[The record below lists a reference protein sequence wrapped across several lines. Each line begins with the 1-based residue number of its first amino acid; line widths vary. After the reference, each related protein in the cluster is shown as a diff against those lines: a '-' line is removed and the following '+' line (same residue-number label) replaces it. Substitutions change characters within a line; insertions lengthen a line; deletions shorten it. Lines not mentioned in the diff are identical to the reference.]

1 VGIVNKAGQ
10 LFQKY
15 GTILAL
21 IGIVV
26 FFSVMTDTFL
36 TSRNLINILSHIS
49 MLTII
54 ATGMT
59 VCMIPGD
66 FDMSIASVASL
77 AGVIATSLILSG
89 FGVVGSIVITV
100 GMGALFGVVAG
111 ILITTLKI
119 SAFIATLALGT
130 IATGIN
136 FMFTRGQEVYG
147 IFPDSFLMIAQGRVI
162 GIPIQVFIMAAVV
175 LVFAFVMEKTK
186 MGKWMYSIGGSV
198 KASFLSG
205 INVRLLRVVGMIIS
219 GALAAFTGCILAS
232 RLGSGQ
238 PTAGDAYLM
247 DAIAAS
253 FLGMTAIKVG
263 RPNVLGTFVG
273 ALIIG
278 VINNGLVIMGVSYF
292 FQYIAKG
299 AIIILAVA
307 LTSFKNAESF

>member
-1 VGIVNKAGQ
+1 MNKIGL

-26 FFSVMTDTFL
+26 FFSIMTETFL

-77 AGVIATSLILSG
+77 SGVIVTSLILKG
-89 FGVVGSIVITV
+89 LGVFGSILITV
-100 GMGALFGVVAG
+100 GMGALFGVIAG
-111 ILITTLKI
+111 ILITRLKI

-136 FMFTRGQEVYG
+136 FMFTRGQE
-147 IFPDSFLMIAQGRVI
+147 FTASSP
-162 GIPIQVFIMAAVV
+162 IPSSRSRRKGSGNPRPGLHNGSSHCRLHLRDGKDEDGKVDV
-175 LVFAFVMEKTK
+175 LNR
-186 MGKWMYSIGGSV
+186 GSV

-253 FLGMTAIKVG
+253 FLGMTTIKVG
-263 RPNVLGTFVG
+263 RPNVPGTFVG

-299 AIIILAVA
+299 AIIILAVSM
-307 LTSFKNAESF
+307 TSFRSSESF

>member
-1 VGIVNKAGQ
+1 MNRAGQ

-21 IGIVV
+21 IGILV

-89 FGVVGSIVITV
+89 FGVVGSIVITI

-119 SAFIATLALGT
+119 SAFIVTLALGT

-162 GIPIQVFIMAAVV
+162 GIPVQVFIMAAVV
-175 LVFAFVMEKTK
+175 LIFAFVMEKTK

-205 INVRLLRVVGMIIS
+205 INVRLLRVVGMVIS

-253 FLGMTAIKVG
+253 FLGMTTIKVG
-263 RPNVLGTFVG
+263 RPNVLGTFAGV
-273 ALIIG
+273 LIIG

-299 AIIILAVA
+299 AIIILAVS
-307 LTSFKNAESF
+307 LTSFKNAENF

>member
-1 VGIVNKAGQ
+1 FV
-10 LFQKY
+10 
-15 GTILAL
+15 
-21 IGIVV
+21 
-26 FFSVMTDTFL
+26 
-36 TSRNLINILSHIS
+36 
-49 MLTII
+49 
-54 ATGMT
+54 
-59 VCMIPGD
+59 
-66 FDMSIASVASL
+66 
-77 AGVIATSLILSG
+77 
-89 FGVVGSIVITV
+89 
-100 GMGALFGVVAG
+100 MGALFGVVAG
-111 ILITTLKI
+111 ILITTWKI
-119 SAFIATLALGT
+119 SAFIAALALGT

-147 IFPDSFLMIAQGRVI
+147 IFPDSFLTIAQGRVM

-175 LVFAFVMEKTK
+175 LIFAFVMEKTK

-307 LTSFKNAESF
+307 LTSFKNSESF